1 MAGPEALS
9 RRTTV
14 AERRAAGK
22 AARLQPPR
30 GSHAKWEPAP
40 ARAAPVAILRAQD
53 ATRLPEYVPI
63 RYGRMAEAPFAF
75 YRGAAAVMAADLATT
90 PTCGIRVQ
98 LCGDAHIFNFG
109 MYASPERTL
118 LFGIT
123 DFDETLPGPFEWD
136 VKRLAA
142 SVFVAGRDQGFTA
155 EQCREAALAAARNY
169 RQRISQYAEM
179 RDLDVWYAHV
189 SAEDTLAA
197 ARAAGGVRI
206 RRTERAITKARTR
219 DNLQA
224 LERLTTVVDGR
235 RRIVDSPP
243 LIVHLTAAE
252 SAVEEVVRNAFAAYR
267 RTLQDDRR
275 VLVDRYAFV
284 DMARKVVGVGSVGTR
299 CMIGLF
305 QGRDD
310 QDPLFLQVKE
320 AGPSV
325 LEPFLGRSVY
335 RNHAHRVVA
344 GQRLMQAA
352 SDIFLGWIEDA
363 EGRHFYWRQLR
374 DMKGSVEMTDV
385 LPQGLVA
392 LAGVCGWALA
402 RAHARAGDRLAIA
415 GYLGR
420 SDRFDRAVADFA
432 TAYADQ
438 NECDYRRLLKA
449 IETVEVRAETGV

>member
-1 MAGPEALS
+1 
-9 RRTTV
+9 
-14 AERRAAGK
+14 
-22 AARLQPPR
+22 
-30 GSHAKWEPAP
+30 
-40 ARAAPVAILRAQD
+40 
-53 ATRLPEYVPI
+53 
-63 RYGRMAEAPFAF
+63 
-75 YRGAAAVMAADLATT
+75 
-90 PTCGIRVQ
+90 
-98 LCGDAHIFNFG
+98 
-109 MYASPERTL
+109 
-118 LFGIT
+118 
-123 DFDETLPGPFEWD
+123 
-136 VKRLAA
+136 
-142 SVFVAGRDQGFTA
+142 
-155 EQCREAALAAARNY
+155 
-169 RQRISQYAEM
+169 
-179 RDLDVWYAHV
+179 
-189 SAEDTLAA
+189 
-197 ARAAGGVRI
+197 
-206 RRTERAITKARTR
+206 
-219 DNLQA
+219 
-224 LERLTTVVDGR
+224 
-235 RRIVDSPP
+235 
-243 LIVHLTAAE
+243 VHLTAAE

>member
-1 MAGPEALS
+1 M
-9 RRTTV
+9 

-22 AARLQPPR
+22 AARLQAPR

-40 ARAAPVAILRAQD
+40 DRADPVAILRAQD